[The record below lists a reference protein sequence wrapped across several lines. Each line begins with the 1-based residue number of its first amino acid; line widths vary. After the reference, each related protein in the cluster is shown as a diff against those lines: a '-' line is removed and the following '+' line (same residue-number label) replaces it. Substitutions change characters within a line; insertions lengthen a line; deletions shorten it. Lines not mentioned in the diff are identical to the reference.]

1 MRSASIACVLILI
14 ALTTSLLVL
23 QRSAPG
29 GTSLDPRLEVVP
41 TLREWH
47 ASAGYFRLEVGSR
60 IVVDSTD
67 SPSLVPTAEA
77 IQQDMAS
84 LTGVRPMI
92 AKGLHETSGDVFLTL
107 DANDGEIGAE
117 GYLLEIGDGVTIRAH
132 TPAGIFYGSRSL
144 LQMLSAGRSLL
155 VPRGRAR
162 DFPQYSER
170 GFMLDVSSQFVPIG
184 QLKRYIR
191 NLAWYKFNDLQLELN
206 DNGGFRLNSP
216 AFPGLAAT
224 DGSYTETE
232 FRDLETYALVRG
244 ITITPEIDSPGHAAA
259 LTHFR
264 PDLAD
269 PQNANFIDLRSP
281 RAESF
286 MASLWGSFVPWF
298 TGPRIAI
305 GADEYDSRDGDRYRA
320 YVNFLDAL
328 LRQHG
333 KSVRMWGSLS
343 REPGSLPVSTD
354 ITIQQWDAQ
363 WSNPMTMSRLGFPII
378 NASSEFLYIVTPKS
392 PWFADHLD
400 AANLY
405 KGWNP
410 TVFSRTDKTLNL
422 SPGDP
427 LLQGAMFDFWGHAA
441 TQDAFARVQAGTPV
455 VGEKLWNDVSGDV
468 PYATFEAAV
477 ERAGQT
483 PAG

>member
-1 MRSASIACVLILI
+1 MLV

-23 QRSAPG
+23 KLGAPEG
-29 GTSLDPRLEVVP
+29 SILDPRLEVVP
-41 TLREWH
+41 TLREWD
-47 ASAGYFRLEVGSR
+47 ASAGYFRFHVGSR

-67 SPSLVPTAEA
+67 GSSLVPTAEA
-77 IQQDMAS
+77 IQEDVTS

-92 AKGLHETSGDVFLTL
+92 ARGLYETSGDVFVSL
-107 DANDGEIGAE
+107 DANDDEIGTE

-144 LQMLSAGRSLL
+144 LQMLTAGSAFF
-155 VPRGRAR
+155 VPRGTSR

-170 GFMLDVSSQFVPIG
+170 GFMLDVSSQFVSISL
-184 QLKRYIR
+184 LKRYIR
-191 NLAWYKFNDLQLELN
+191 NLSWYKFNDLQLELN

-232 FRDLETYALVRG
+232 FRDLESYALVRG

-259 LTHFR
+259 LTHYR
-264 PDLAD
+264 PDIAD
-269 PQNANFIDLRSP
+269 PQNADFIDLRSP
-281 RAESF
+281 GADSF
-286 MASLWGSFVPWF
+286 MASLWGSFIPWF

-305 GADEYDSRDGDRYRA
+305 GADEYDSGYGDGYRA
-320 YVNFLDAL
+320 YVNFLDAF
-328 LRQHG
+328 LRQYG

-343 REPGSLPVSTD
+343 REPGSLSVSTD
-354 ITIQQWDAQ
+354 ITIQQWDTE
-363 WSNPMTMSRLGFPII
+363 WSNPMTMDRLGFPII

-392 PWFADHLD
+392 PWFADHID
-400 AANLY
+400 APKLY
-405 KGWNP
+405 KDWNP

-427 LLQGAMFDFWGHAA
+427 LLQGAMFDFWGYAA
-441 TQDAFARVQAGTPV
+441 SQDAFTRVQAGTPV

-477 ERAGQT
+477 QRSGAVPGL
-483 PAG
+483 